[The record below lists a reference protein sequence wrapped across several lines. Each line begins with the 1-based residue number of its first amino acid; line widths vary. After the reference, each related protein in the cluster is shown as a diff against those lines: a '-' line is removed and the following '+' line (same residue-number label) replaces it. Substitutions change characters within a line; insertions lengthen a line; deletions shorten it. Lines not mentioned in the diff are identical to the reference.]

1 MSFTSEIKSEIARTL
16 PRTECCAVSEI
27 CCALL
32 TSGGI
37 SFRGPGRYSVSLE
50 TADAAAAKHY
60 YRILRDFFSF
70 EGDISA
76 LRTSAFGGR
85 TQYRLTIPS
94 GDVNALLER
103 LCLTDSTALFGIRSV
118 PDESLFRYSCCRRSF
133 LRSAFLMV
141 GSASPPEKA
150 HHVEFACP
158 NEEFAIF
165 VKNLLLFFE
174 FHAKISVRK
183 TRYVVYL
190 KQKEVIADVLRLIG
204 ASSATLRYENAMIGK
219 ELANRV
225 NRQMN
230 CDDSN
235 IDRTVR
241 ASARQLEDIRLIESE
256 VGLDR
261 LPPTLRAYAHSR
273 LANPSLSLSA
283 LGETLDPPVTKSGI
297 AARARRLASVA
308 DRLRSGEDTDLS
320 WSDDDV

>member
-1 MSFTSEIKSEIARTL
+1 M
-16 PRTECCAVSEI
+16 
-27 CCALL
+27 
-32 TSGGI
+32 
-37 SFRGPGRYSVSLE
+37 
-50 TADAAAAKHY
+50 
-60 YRILRDFFSF
+60 
-70 EGDISA
+70 
-76 LRTSAFGGR
+76 
-85 TQYRLTIPS
+85 
-94 GDVNALLER
+94 
-103 LCLTDSTALFGIRSV
+103 
-118 PDESLFRYSCCRRSF
+118 
-133 LRSAFLMV
+133 
-141 GSASPPEKA
+141 
-150 HHVEFACP
+150 
-158 NEEFAIF
+158 
-165 VKNLLLFFE
+165 LFFE

-297 AARARRLASVA
+297 AARARRLASIA

-320 WSDDDV
+320 WSDADV